1 MIAMK
6 LADHILAHFPSAH
19 DGRPPAGLTLVE
31 DPDSVIADE
40 EIFGVF
46 RARGYCVSVFTETL
60 ELRRIYEWRAHGN
73 ADAREVVIF
82 RGGENLERVVPPD
95 ILNDPSVCRLG
106 GFMYGKLFPML
117 DRGVLMQLGR
127 DEIAAL
133 FRIRGQAD
141 ARGCR
146 PNDTE
151 KTCEFVFEDLWG
163 RSATAITTHEI
174 LFATLAW
181 LHVEKCVTSP
191 TLLRYFRKCIRGKAV
206 FADGQAGRVP
216 LPDEVL
222 TDAGVFRDWANTLWR
237 GKWAGNNDLQIDL
250 DVQIVREAFVMLHL
264 AGVIAVE
271 GDADAVA
278 KELAYLADGRGDGA
292 LDFALAETERDM
304 PKVRSS
310 WRDWTQF
317 ARNWAA
323 LTATMDTRKIDVLRY
338 GEVWNKIDN
347 EFAAWISWAY
357 ASLANVPSAVPPVVY
372 RTIESISAAR
382 KTEGFRKFALVVV
395 DGMAWKDWAII
406 RRRLEGRFDFSI
418 NGTFAAVPT
427 VTSVSRQAIFSGKPP
442 LEFADSINSTSRES
456 ILWREAWAAREIE
469 PAYVKYKR
477 GLGLGDA
484 KSDVA
489 EYFTNCHALGLV
501 VDSIDE
507 MTHGTIAGNRELASR
522 IEDWLEGGY
531 LETLLSHLVEELRFE
546 VFVTSDH
553 GNIEATGTGN
563 LREGQAVETRGE
575 RVRVYAN
582 DILRDAAKAKLAPD
596 DAMAWE
602 CADLPE
608 KYSPLIKTGRGAFA
622 PNGEKLMAHGGISV
636 EETIVPFVRVRR
648 KGSRT

>member
-1 MIAMK
+1 MT
-6 LADHILAHFPSAH
+6 LADHILAHFPSPL
-19 DGRPPAGLTLVE
+19 DGRTPAGLSLVE

-40 EIFGVF
+40 KIFDVL
-46 RARGYCVSVFTETL
+46 RARGYGVSVFVETL
-60 ELRRIYEWRAHGN
+60 ELRRIYEWRVRGN
-73 ADAREVVIF
+73 ADTREVVIF

-95 ILNDPSVCRLG
+95 ILADPSIRRLG
-106 GFMYGKLFPML
+106 GFTYGKLFPQL
-117 DRGVLMQLGR
+117 DRSVLMQLGR
-127 DEIAAL
+127 DEIASL
-133 FRIRGQAD
+133 FLIRGQAD

-151 KTCEFVFEDLWG
+151 KTCEFIFEDLWG
-163 RSATAITTHEI
+163 RSATAITTHEN
-174 LFATLAW
+174 LFAALAW
-181 LHVEKCVTSP
+181 LHVEKGVASP
-191 TLLRYFRKCIRGKAV
+191 MLLTYFRKCIRGKAV
-206 FADGQAGRVP
+206 FADGHAGHVS
-216 LPDEVL
+216 LPDVVL
-222 TDAGVFRDWANTLWR
+222 TDAGAFRDWANAIWR
-237 GKWAGNNDLQIDL
+237 EKWAGKKDLPIDF
-250 DVQIVREAFVMLHL
+250 DAPIVREAFAALHL

-323 LTATMDTRKIDVLRY
+323 LTATMDTRKIDVPRY
-338 GEVWNKIDN
+338 GEVWSKIDR
-347 EFAAWISWAY
+347 EFAAWMGWAY
-357 ASLANVPSAVPPVVY
+357 ASLANVPSAMPPVVY
-372 RTIESISAAR
+372 RTIEHIAAAR

-418 NGTFAAVPT
+418 SGTFAAVPT

-442 LEFADSINSTSRES
+442 ADFANSINGTSREP

-469 PAYVKYKR
+469 PAYVKYKK

-484 KSDVA
+484 KCDVA
-489 EYFTNCHALGLV
+489 EYYTNCHALGLV

-507 MTHGTIAGNRELASR
+507 MTHGTLAGNRELASR
-522 IEDWLEGGY
+522 IEDWLESGY

-563 LREGQAVETRGE
+563 LQEGQTVDTRGE

-582 DILRDAAKAKLAPD
+582 DILRDAAKVKLAPD
-596 DAMAWE
+596 DAVAWE

-608 KYSPLIKTGRGAFA
+608 GYSPLIKAGRGAFA

-636 EETIVPFVRVRR
+636 EEAIVPFVRVRR
-648 KGSRT
+648 KGTRT